1 MLQEFQEITNRLKP
15 NPHNFHIV
23 DKWNY
28 YMVFL
33 PNRNRLF
40 TLVSDYLE
48 NQIPLEVDTMIS
60 QLVDIKDINVY

>member
-15 NPHNFHIV
+15 NPHNFPIV

-28 YMVFL
+28 YKVFL

-40 TLVSDYLE
+40 TLISDYLE
-48 NQIPLEVDTMIS
+48 NQIPLEVDTIIN
-60 QLVDIKDINVY
+60 QLVGIKDINVY

>member
-15 NPHNFHIV
+15 NPHNFPIV

-28 YMVFL
+28 YKVFL

-40 TLVSDYLE
+40 TLMSDYLE

-60 QLVDIKDINVY
+60 QLADIKDINVY